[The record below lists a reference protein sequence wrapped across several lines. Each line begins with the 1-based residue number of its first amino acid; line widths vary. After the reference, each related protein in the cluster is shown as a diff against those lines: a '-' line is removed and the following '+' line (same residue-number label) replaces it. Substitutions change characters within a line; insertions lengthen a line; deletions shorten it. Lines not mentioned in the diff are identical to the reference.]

1 MFEKKSIW
9 KKYRAYENS
18 YLISNYRMMKFLQF
32 PVTSQSRSLS
42 IGSALNH
49 KKTLRYIIRNNFILT
64 PSFLCILFF
73 FYTFFPIAVFGFF
86 RVFFVSIQSGI
97 RAEIL
102 FKIINRIE
110 FLNSLHWPFQYISI
124 HNARRVFFAIE
135 YIVRNSILNQ
145 LFLNFK
151 QFY

>member
-1 MFEKKSIW
+1 MYK
-9 KKYRAYENS
+9 NS
-18 YLISNYRMMKFLQF
+18 CSISNYWIIKVLPF
-32 PVTSQSRSLS
+32 PVTAQSRSFS

-64 PSFLCILFF
+64 PSFCAFDFFVCIH
-73 FYTFFPIAVFGFF
+73 FF
-86 RVFFVSIQSGI
+86 RSPSWIFFVFFVSTRSGL

-145 LFLNFK
+145 LFLNR
-151 QFY
+151 